1 MKERLTQQTI
11 ALRAVK
17 ELKDGDY
24 VNLGVGI
31 PNLCAMFIPPDKE
44 VIFEAEQGVLGYG
57 TLVLDT
63 EAEKVDFDYV
73 DGGVVPF
80 SPQPGLCFFDIDLS
94 FDMIRGKH
102 LDASIMGGLE
112 VSEKGDL
119 ANWTRGGAAVA
130 GVGGAPDLAVGAK
143 RVIIL
148 MEHTTKKDEP
158 RIVKECK
165 FPLTA
170 KECVN
175 LVITDLAVIEVTE
188 QGLLLKEVAP
198 GWSVEEIQ
206 ALTEPKLI
214 VSKELKEM
222 EL

>member
-1 MKERLTQQTI
+1 
-11 ALRAVK
+11 
-17 ELKDGDY
+17 
-24 VNLGVGI
+24 
-31 PNLCAMFIPPDKE
+31 
-44 VIFEAEQGVLGYG
+44 
-57 TLVLDT
+57 
-63 EAEKVDFDYV
+63 
-73 DGGVVPF
+73 
-80 SPQPGLCFFDIDLS
+80 
-94 FDMIRGKH
+94 MIRGKH

-119 ANWTRGGAAVA
+119 ANWTRGGAATA

-158 RIVKECK
+158 RIVKECN

-175 LVITDLAVIEVTE
+175 LVITDLAVIEVTR
-188 QGLLLKEVAP
+188 QGLLLKEFAP

-214 VSKELKEM
+214 VSEELKEM